1 MPRDFMDGLD
11 LLVMY
16 SVTEEDIGRRLPD
29 TVGPR
34 GPKGK

>member
-1 MPRDFMDGLD
+1 MPRVFMDGLG
-11 LLVMY
+11 LLEMY
-16 SVTEEDIGRRLPD
+16 SVTEEDIGQRFPD